1 VLILKQQ
8 VNHKVTRSRKLI
20 EFKHIT
26 KKYQNETA
34 LQSINLRIASHE
46 LFVLVGPS
54 GSGKTT
60 LLKTVN
66 RLVIPTSGQVL
77 IDGNDVAQS
86 NLRTLRQHTGYV
98 LQSSALFPN
107 MTVQQNAAIQ
117 LEALGVNKDKIK
129 SRITELLKMVD
140 LEPSIYANRKPAEL
154 SGGEAQRVGIV
165 RALAAEPKLILMD
178 EPFSALDPVSKRQLQ
193 NLILKLHNKLDT
205 TIIFVTHDMQEAVR
219 LADRMAVLH
228 NGVLQQVGTPRAV
241 ITAPAN
247 DFVADFF
254 KDVIATQH
262 TLSQVINA
270 GYGHPAA
277 TSDYATS
284 MSGTTSIYTWATA
297 IKDNPQV
304 VIQVNGLQLT
314 TSDLIGYLASL
325 QKEESL
331 HA

>member
-1 VLILKQQ
+1 M
-8 VNHKVTRSRKLI
+8 I

-46 LFVLVGPS
+46 LFVLVGPF

>member
-1 VLILKQQ
+1 
-8 VNHKVTRSRKLI
+8 
-20 EFKHIT
+20 
-26 KKYQNETA
+26 
-34 LQSINLRIASHE
+34 
-46 LFVLVGPS
+46 
-54 GSGKTT
+54 
-60 LLKTVN
+60 
-66 RLVIPTSGQVL
+66 
-77 IDGNDVAQS
+77 
-86 NLRTLRQHTGYV
+86 
-98 LQSSALFPN
+98 

>member
-1 VLILKQQ
+1 M
-8 VNHKVTRSRKLI
+8 I

-193 NLILKLHNKLDT
+193 NLILKLHDKLDT
-205 TIIFVTHDMQEAVR
+205 TIIFVTHDMQETVR

-270 GYGHPAA
+270 GYGHPAT

-284 MSGTTSIYTWATA
+284 MSGTTSIYKWATA

>member
-1 VLILKQQ
+1 M
-8 VNHKVTRSRKLI
+8 I

-262 TLSQVINA
+262 TLSQVIND

-304 VIQVNGLQLT
+304 LIQVNGLQLT

>member
-1 VLILKQQ
+1 M
-8 VNHKVTRSRKLI
+8 I